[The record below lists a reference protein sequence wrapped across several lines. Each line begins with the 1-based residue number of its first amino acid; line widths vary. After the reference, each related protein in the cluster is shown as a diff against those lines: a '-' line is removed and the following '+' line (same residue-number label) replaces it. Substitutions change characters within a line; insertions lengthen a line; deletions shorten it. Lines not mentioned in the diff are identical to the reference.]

1 MNASLLKI
9 SSRVKILIG
18 FAVIFVSIVL
28 MLFVA
33 VSGINQIKDI
43 QRDLDKSN
51 HVTKKIKEFRADENQ
66 LHGLLIELTFLS
78 DEKEKSNHLNIIDD
92 LKNRVIVN
100 GKRIHEML
108 HEYPESLAAFEVIE
122 ANLDEYRVKRT
133 KQLELIRNEKTEE
146 ANRLS
151 FEVLNPLFDEISIQL
166 IQVEETLDK
175 NNEELAKQSD
185 DTFKTSATRQITLG
199 ILTMVVSIIIIIGI
213 MRMLFKIGRRLREG
227 VSVIGTS
234 SAEIQSTVAEIST
247 GTNETAAAIS
257 ETTTTVE
264 EIRQTSMMASQ
275 KAKSLM
281 ISSQRAAEFAEK
293 GLESSQQMIDAMKK
307 IDSQMK
313 VISETI
319 IKLSDQNRS
328 IGEITSTVSDI
339 ADQSNLL
346 AVNAAIEAA
355 KAGEHGRGFTVV
367 AQEIRSLAEQSK
379 KSTAQVKE
387 ILNEIQKSVLQA
399 VEVIKQGSATVD
411 EGGKLVLADRKVVEL
426 LTETVE
432 EAVQASIQISSSS
445 QQQMAGM
452 DQIVPAMENIKQAS
466 EQNVA
471 GIRQAHDA
479 ARDLTELGQNLK
491 QMMDHYNL

>member
-1 MNASLLKI
+1 MNALILKI
-9 SSRVKILIG
+9 SSRVKIIFGFTLI
-18 FAVIFVSIVL
+18 FISLII
-28 MLFVA
+28 MLLVA
-33 VSGINQIKDI
+33 ISGINQIKDI
-43 QRDLDKSN
+43 QNELNVSFQI
-51 HVTKKIKEFRADENQ
+51 TKELAEFRADENRM
-66 LHGLLIELTFLS
+66 HGLLLELTFFTN
-78 DEKEKSNHLNIIDD
+78 ENERKGHLKDIEELKYFVIERENNIHK
-92 LKNRVIVN
+92 LLTK
-100 GKRIHEML
+100 HA
-108 HEYPESLAAFEVIE
+108 ESLALFEAIG
-122 ANLDEYRVKRT
+122 ATLDQYRDNRE
-133 KQLELIRNEKTEE
+133 KQLEFIQDGKSEE
-146 ANRLS
+146 ANRFS
-151 FEVLNPLFDEISIQL
+151 NSVLNPLYDKIIIQL
-166 IQVEETLDK
+166 SQVEEMEDK
-175 NNEELAKQSD
+175 KVEQLKQQSD
-185 DTFKTSATRQITLG
+185 DVLKVSATKLISLG
-199 ILTMVVSIIIIIGI
+199 ILMVLVSTIIIIGI
-213 MRMLFKIGRRLREG
+213 MRMLFKIGRRLRDG
-227 VSVIGTS
+227 VTVLGTS
-234 SAEIQSTVAEIST
+234 SAEIQTTVAEIST

-264 EIRQTSMMASQ
+264 EIRQTSMMANQ

-281 ISSQRAAEFAEK
+281 ISSQKAAEIAEN

-307 IDSQMK
+307 IENQMD
-313 VISETI
+313 VISATI
-319 IKLSDQNRS
+319 AKLSDQNRS

-387 ILNEIQKSVLQA
+387 ILNEIQKSVQHA
-399 VEVIKQGSATVD
+399 VEVIKQGSSTVD
-411 EGGKLVLADRKVVEL
+411 EGSKLVLADRQVVEL

-479 ARDLTELGQNLK
+479 ARDLNELGQSLK
-491 QMMDHYNL
+491 RVMDRYNL